1 MKTRIISAL
10 IALLIF
16 VPIFIKGGFIFD
28 FAIIL
33 VALLGLKEFIE
44 IKETKKQ
51 LPIFI
56 KLVSYIIMVLFLLV
70 GTASEELSFS
80 LDLRIITG
88 IFLVYLIPSVLY
100 HDRSIYSVTDAFYL
114 IGGMFFL
121 GTSFYLLMFVRHTNL
136 ALIMYLFC
144 ISIFTDTFA
153 YVTGYFIGRNKLIEE
168 ISPKKTV
175 EGMIGGTVMGVVIST
190 WFYLTVID
198 SEIMLSAIVI
208 TSLFLSIIGQLGDL
222 VFSAIK
228 RYYNKK
234 DFSNIMPGHGGILD
248 RLDSIIF
255 ILLGFMFFMTII

>member
-1 MKTRIISAL
+1 MKTRIISA
-10 IALLIF
+10 IVALAIF

-28 FAIIL
+28 AAILL
-33 VALLGLKEFIE
+33 VALLGLKEFID

-56 KLVSYIIMVLFLLV
+56 KLVSYIIMVLILLS
-70 GTASEELSFS
+70 GTIAGDFSFA

-88 IFLVYLIPSVLY
+88 LFLIYLIPTVLY
-100 HDRSIYSVTDAFYL
+100 HDRGIYSITDAFYL

-121 GTSFYLLMFVRHTNL
+121 GTSFYLLMFVRHTSL
-136 ALIMYLFC
+136 ALIIYLFT

-153 YVTGYFIGRNKLIEE
+153 YVTGLFIGRNKLIEE
-168 ISPKKTV
+168 ISPKKTI
-175 EGMIGGTVMGVVIST
+175 EGMIGGTLMGVILSA

-198 SEIMLSAIVI
+198 SEAALSSIII
-208 TSLFLSIIGQLGDL
+208 TSLFLSVIGQLGDL

-228 RYYNKK
+228 RYYHKK

-255 ILLGFMFFMTII
+255 ILLGFMFFMSII